1 MEPTLGYKNN
11 ILDGLEVFSSFKL
24 PNSIW
29 DVYEKHAMAKIDD
42 AILKLRGTQYYIK
55 ELTPDQAKQELKTLN
70 PIVEVLFDLQKRI
83 EEIND
88 EYFQNFK
95 RKAAE
100 FCQVV
105 EEVYEDLQD
114 IAEEHAA
121 YFLSR
126 PVLEKDWDQPEDDH
140 WDNY

>member
-1 MEPTLGYKNN
+1 MEPNLGYKNN

-55 ELTPDQAKQELKTLN
+55 ELTPDQAKQELNTLN

-88 EYFQNFK
+88 EYFQSFK

-105 EEVYEDLQD
+105 EDVYEDLQD

-121 YFLSR
+121 YFLSG
-126 PVLEKDWDQPEDDH
+126 PVLEKDWNQPEDDH